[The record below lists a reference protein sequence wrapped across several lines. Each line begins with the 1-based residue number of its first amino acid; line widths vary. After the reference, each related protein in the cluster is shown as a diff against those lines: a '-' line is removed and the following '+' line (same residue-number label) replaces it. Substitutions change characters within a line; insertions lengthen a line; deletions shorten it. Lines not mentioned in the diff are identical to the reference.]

1 MEFCFKPGTS
11 NKLSGYSQENGDDTA
26 AMLDEY
32 RALLKTMSAE
42 NTQKFMN
49 IRGDKS

>member
-11 NKLSGYSQENGDDTA
+11 NKLSGNSQATA
-26 AMLDEY
+26 NDPVAMLDEY

-42 NTQKFMN
+42 NT
-49 IRGDKS
+49 